1 MDDIYEK
8 LISITNLICS
18 IKADHMKIYDELA
31 VINKKIK
38 YRERNL
44 VEVEDIFDLIDEF
57 EHFNIEN
64 GDSSDDSED

>member
-18 IKADHMKIYDELA
+18 IKADHMKIYEELA

-38 YRERNL
+38 YRERNMI
-44 VEVEDIFDLIDEF
+44 EVEEIFDLIEQF
-57 EHFNIEN
+57 EQFDIEN
-64 GDSSDDSED
+64 SDSSDDSGD

>member
-38 YRERNL
+38 YRERNMI
-44 VEVEDIFDLIDEF
+44 EVEEIFDLIEQF
-57 EHFNIEN
+57 EQFDIEN

>member
-18 IKADHMKIYDELA
+18 IKADHMKIYEELA

-38 YRERNL
+38 YRERNMI
-44 VEVEDIFDLIDEF
+44 EVEEIFDLIEQF
-57 EHFNIEN
+57 EQFDIEN
-64 GDSSDDSED
+64 DDSSEDSGD